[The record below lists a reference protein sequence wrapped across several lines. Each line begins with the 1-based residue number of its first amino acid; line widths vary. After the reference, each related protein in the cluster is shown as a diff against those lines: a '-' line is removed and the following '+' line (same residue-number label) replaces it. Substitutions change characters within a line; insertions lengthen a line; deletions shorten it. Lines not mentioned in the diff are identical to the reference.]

1 LPTLNSERV
10 LAAYMFA
17 KNAHGGQKRHSG
29 EPFIQHPLA
38 ATEILLALKPD
49 EDSIVACLLHDVL
62 RITPI
67 ELKTV
72 RATFGDSVISL
83 LKGLEPLSKVHY
95 RGLERQ
101 TENLRK
107 LFLAMAKDIRVIL
120 IKLASRLHNMRTL
133 EFVPS
138 VEKQQRIANETLTI
152 YSPIASRLGIF
163 AFKNELDTLCFKH
176 LYPKEYSE
184 ITKQLLEFTGMQETV
199 IHKSL
204 LTKVLDNGDI
214 SATIEIHVRNPYS
227 IFKKLKK
234 RVKSNVSE
242 LYDNFELR
250 IIVETEAQCYQ
261 VLGLIHKH
269 WTPLSRRFKD
279 YIEVPKTN
287 GYQSLHT
294 TLIGFSPKLSN
305 QPIVVQIRTKKM
317 NETAEF
323 GIAAQWHYKKQGGVL
338 TIDQKKLPWIQGLV
352 DLHENL
358 KNNSEFIEALS
369 VDIFHD
375 RIFILTPKGDVLDL
389 PYDATP
395 VDFAYAIH
403 TGIGNKCRGAKVNGR
418 IVPLD
423 YKLKN
428 GQVVEIITGL
438 TEKPNRYWLYFVV
451 TFAAK
456 THIKQWFNTQN
467 SEKINKIDKLITDS
481 KLINQKLKDNTEF
494 IETVASGLGS
504 VAGMKELKQLLIDEV
519 INPLKYP
526 EKFKKFKVS
535 IPNGIILYGPP
546 GCGKTFIV
554 RKLAEE
560 LGYNFFEI
568 KHSDLATP
576 FIHGSVGNIG
586 KTFETAKQNAPA
598 IIFFDEISGLV
609 PDRNKLND
617 GSSHKEEEVNE
628 FLLQLN
634 DAADNHV
641 LVVGATNYI
650 ERIDPA
656 VLRPGRFDKKIYV
669 PPPDL
674 EARKEL
680 FKLGLFDR
688 PYDKK
693 IDFEYLAIATN
704 GFSCADIIEGIV
716 ETAARIAANQDR
728 EAIDQAL
735 IESEIKKCKLI
746 AEKI

>member
-1 LPTLNSERV
+1 LPSLNSERV
-10 LAAYMFA
+10 LAAYEFA
-17 KNAHGGQKRHSG
+17 KNAHEGQKRHSG
-29 EPFIQHPLA
+29 ETFIQHPLE

-49 EDSIVACLLHDVL
+49 EDSIVVCLLHDVL
-62 RITPI
+62 RITPV
-67 ELKTV
+67 ELKTI
-72 RATFGDSVISL
+72 RATFGDNVIPL
-83 LKGLEPLSKVHY
+83 LVGLEPLSTVHY

-101 TENLRK
+101 VQSLRK

-133 EFVPS
+133 EFVPG
-138 VEKQQRIANETLTI
+138 VEKQQRIANETLKI

-176 LYPKEYSE
+176 LYPKEYTE
-184 ITKQLLEFTGMQETV
+184 ITKQLLQYAGMQETV

-204 LTKVLDNGDI
+204 LTKVLDNEDV

-234 RVKSNVSE
+234 RDKSNVSE

-294 TLIGFSPKLSN
+294 TLIGFSPVL
-305 QPIVVQIRTKKM
+305 QIRTRKM

-323 GIAAQWHYKKQGGVL
+323 GIAAHWYYKKQGGVL
-338 TIDQKKLPWIQGLV
+338 MIDQKKLSWVHGLV
-352 DLHENL
+352 ELHENL
-358 KNNSEFIEALS
+358 KNNSEFIETLS

-375 RIFILTPKGDVLDL
+375 RIFILTPKGDVQDL

-428 GQVVEIITGL
+428 GQVVEIITGP
-438 TEKPNRYWLYFVV
+438 TEQPNRYWLSFVI
-451 TFAAK
+451 TSTAK
-456 THIKQWFNTQN
+456 ARIKQWFNTQD
-467 SEKINKIDKLITDS
+467 SDKIIKISKKIVNKKPKQENIENTPELIESATG
-481 KLINQKLKDNTEF
+481 
-494 IETVASGLGS
+494 GLGS
-504 VAGMKELKQLLIDEV
+504 VAGMKELKQLLIAEV
-519 INPLKYP
+519 INPLKNP
-526 EKFKKFKVS
+526 EKFKRFKVS

-560 LGYNFFEI
+560 LGYNFFEV
-568 KHSDLATP
+568 KHSDLAAP
-576 FIHGSVGNIG
+576 FIHGAVGNIG
-586 KTFETAKQNAPA
+586 KTFEMAKQNAPA

-609 PDRNKLND
+609 PDRKNLND

-634 DAADNHV
+634 DAADSQV

-688 PYDKK
+688 PYDTK

-704 GFSCADIIEGIV
+704 GLSCADIIEGIV

-735 IESEIKKCKLI
+735 IESEIKKCKSI
-746 AEKI
+746 TEK